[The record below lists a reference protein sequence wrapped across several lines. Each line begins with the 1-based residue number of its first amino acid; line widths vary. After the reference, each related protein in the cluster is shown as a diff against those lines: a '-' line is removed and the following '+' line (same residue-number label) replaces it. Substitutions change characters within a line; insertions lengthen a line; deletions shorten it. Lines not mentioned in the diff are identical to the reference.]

1 MIDILLAGGWLMFP
15 LLGCSIIAFAI
26 IAERLWALRETKIIP
41 QDLVQDVL
49 RKLAHR
55 DNKPL
60 RLTELAN
67 QSPLGHILSK
77 GLQHSDQGITVMRL
91 RMEDQGRQVIL
102 ELEKYLNTLGT
113 IASAAP
119 LLGLLGT
126 VLGMIQIFAVLGGDL
141 NSEALA
147 GGVAKALL
155 TTAFGLFIAIPC
167 LMFHR
172 YFKRRIDEFAAKL
185 EKEAQKMVDGLK
197 AIAPT
202 MTLRRMDRAES

>member
-15 LLGCSIIAFAI
+15 LLGCSIIALAI
-26 IAERLWALRETKIIP
+26 IAERLWILREDKIIP

-49 RKLAHR
+49 RKLSQR

-67 QSPLGHILSK
+67 QSHLGHILAK

-91 RMEDQGRQVIL
+91 RMEDQGRQALV

-126 VLGMIQIFAVLGGDL
+126 VLGMIQIFAVLGGNLDP
-141 NSEALA
+141 EALA
-147 GGVAKALL
+147 GGIAQALL
-155 TTAFGLFIAIPC
+155 TTAFGLFIAIPS

-197 AIAPT
+197 ALAPT
-202 MTLRRMDRAES
+202 MALRRVDRAES